1 MDRVIAHAD
10 MAEIES
16 LLKMDAALSYRLLR
30 FTNSAGSGVSQPVTS
45 IAQVLRSM
53 GHAMLY
59 RWLTLLLHASGTLER
74 NHSVLLKRA
83 LTRACFMQALAGKSL
98 QATQADELYQVG
110 LFSVMKDMLGTDAAS
125 AFSRLDLNQSVKQ
138 ALVHGVGNHA
148 GFLELAL
155 ACEADDEARIQ
166 QASAQ
171 CLVTYIDVNIA
182 MINAL
187 IIAEEAAL

>member
-1 MDRVIAHAD
+1 
-10 MAEIES
+10 
-16 LLKMDAALSYRLLR
+16 
-30 FTNSAGSGVSQPVTS
+30 
-45 IAQVLRSM
+45 
-53 GHAMLY
+53 
-59 RWLTLLLHASGTLER
+59 
-74 NHSVLLKRA
+74 
-83 LTRACFMQALAGKSL
+83 
-98 QATQADELYQVG
+98 
-110 LFSVMKDMLGTDAAS
+110 
-125 AFSRLDLNQSVKQ
+125 
-138 ALVHGVGNHA
+138 VHGVGNHA